1 VLCLVTIFIL
11 IIIIIII
18 VQLVVMLLCQ
28 HVNNKEFSLLSICQ
42 GNLSQIVGGIRLTQ
56 GKEIHAVP

>member
-1 VLCLVTIFIL
+1 
-11 IIIIIII
+11 
-18 VQLVVMLLCQ
+18 MLLCQ
-28 HVNNKEFSLLSICQ
+28 HVNNKELSLLNIYQ